1 MAVCQNLVPLVNIKI
16 AGKWMFIPLK
26 MVLIGIDPYPN
37 VLGMSR
43 FRDDTID
50 STPLIFQFLQLPAF
64 YISYFHVKNNR
75 GKPSKFSELLE
86 MAIEMVKNYFSPP
99 PNPLWEML
107 EDWNGRYGAKKTKT
121 AKFPAKFPAKF
132 QRRRPT
138 RSSVYTG
145 SFLQRYKRTH
155 PDNISIEICLHI

>member
-1 MAVCQNLVPLVNIKI
+1 MAVCQNLVSLVNIKI

-50 STPLIFQFLQLPAF
+50 LTPLIFQFLQLPAF
-64 YISYFHVKNNR
+64 YISYFDVKNNR

-86 MAIEMVKNYFSPP
+86 MAIEMVKNYFSPLPKSALGDVRGLEWSVWCP
-99 PNPLWEML
+99 P
-107 EDWNGRYGAKKTKT
+107 KKYMN
-121 AKFPAKFPAKF
+121 F
-132 QRRRPT
+132 QRNFRSRPT
-138 RSSVYTG
+138 GNSVY
-145 SFLQRYKRTH
+145 Q
-155 PDNISIEICLHI
+155 